1 MRCRYRNIIGRDS
14 QTSSTP
20 APPALGEQ
28 SASARLMRAAEAVK
42 GAGALTQDLGGTTA
56 SPEDSIKCCQ
66 WPDCILFVPPGAGE
80 TR

>member
-1 MRCRYRNIIGRDS
+1 
-14 QTSSTP
+14 
-20 APPALGEQ
+20 
-28 SASARLMRAAEAVK
+28 MRAAEAVK

-66 WPDCILFVPPGAGE
+66 RPGGILFVPPGAGE